1 MDASHAWGA
10 DMENNNDQIAF
21 GKAVETVADTL
32 LKSLGSDFRWEL
44 AFPALTEDIV
54 ARLQAY
60 GDQESFPAGA
70 VLYTHGDRKIDMFV
84 VLDGEV
90 EICLPSTDGDSKV
103 FARYSKHNFTG
114 EFNLLNSQGALVEA
128 RTIAP
133 STLLRISRTRFE
145 RLMRMEGD
153 IANVIVAAC
162 IWRRIGIVKAAS
174 GGVILQG
181 RSGDDQ
187 MMLLQRFFVRNNYP
201 HRIVDVSAE
210 DTENDCA
217 PLPAVILSD
226 GRTLRRPSIPELADE
241 LGITELPDPE
251 MTCDVAVVGAGPAGL
266 AAAVYAASE
275 GLCTTVIEG
284 MAPGGQAGAS
294 SKIENYL
301 GFPAGISGQ
310 QLATRAQLQALKFG
324 VHFAISREVITVEQL
339 DGIHRLTLQG
349 GYQVCAR
356 TVVVASGAQYRKL
369 GVEHYLKYE
378 NRGLYYAATAMES
391 ELCRDHEVIIV
402 DGIHKLTLQG
412 GHQICART
420 VVVASGAQY
429 RKLGVENYLKYE
441 NRGLYYAATAME
453 SELCRDHEVIIVGG
467 GNSAG
472 QASLFLS
479 GIAKHVHHLVRGP
492 SFAETM
498 SQYLISRV
506 ENSSHITVHTKSE
519 IVELDGEPS
528 LERVTWANLNT
539 GERTVRNIST
549 VFVMVGAEPNT
560 GWLFGTVRLDKKG
573 FILTGG
579 TDGFDKSPY
588 ATSMPGIY
596 AVGDAR
602 ANSVK
607 RVASAVGE
615 GSVVISYIHRYLA
628 DHRNQLSAR
637 PNSTLAALRSVDAAS
652 VEANA

>member
-1 MDASHAWGA
+1 VLAEENFMDASHAWGA
-10 DMENNNDQIAF
+10 DMENNNDQITF

-44 AFPALTEDIV
+44 AFPDLTEDIV

-60 GDQESFPAGA
+60 GNQESFPAGA

-84 VLDGEV
+84 VLEGEV
-90 EICLPSTDGDSKV
+90 EIYLPSTEDHAKV
-103 FARYSKHNFTG
+103 FARYRKHNFTG

-133 STLLRISRTRFE
+133 SRLLRISRTRFE
-145 RLMRMEGD
+145 RLMRTEGD

-201 HRIVDVSAE
+201 HRIVNVSAE
-210 DTENDCA
+210 DAANDCG

-226 GRTLRRPSIPELADE
+226 GRTMRRPSIPELADE
-241 LGITELPDPE
+241 LGITELPDSD

-275 GLCTTVIEG
+275 GLCTTAIEG

-339 DGIHRLTLQG
+339 DGIH
-349 GYQVCAR
+349 
-356 TVVVASGAQYRKL
+356 
-369 GVEHYLKYE
+369 
-378 NRGLYYAATAMES
+378 
-391 ELCRDHEVIIV
+391 
-402 DGIHKLTLQG
+402 KLTLQG
-412 GHQICART
+412 GHQISART

-453 SELCRDHEVIIVGG
+453 SVLCRDQEVIIVGG

-498 SQYLISRV
+498 SQHLISRV
-506 ENSSHITVHTKSE
+506 ENSSQITVHTKSE
-519 IVELDGEPS
+519 IVELDGDPS

-628 DHRNQLSAR
+628 DHRNQLSVR

-652 VEANA
+652 VGANA

>member
-1 MDASHAWGA
+1 VLAEENFMDASHAWGT
-10 DMENNNDQIAF
+10 DMENNNDQIAL

-44 AFPALTEDIV
+44 AFPDLTEDMI

-60 GDQESFPAGA
+60 GNQESFPAGA

-84 VLDGEV
+84 VLEGEV
-90 EICLPSTDGDSKV
+90 EIYLPSTEGDAKV
-103 FARYSKHNFTG
+103 FARHRKHNFTG

-133 STLLRISRTRFE
+133 STLLRIPRTRFE
-145 RLMRMEGD
+145 RLMRTEGD

-174 GGVILQG
+174 SGVILQG

-201 HRIVDVSAE
+201 HRIVNVSAE
-210 DTENDCA
+210 ETENDCA

-226 GRTLRRPSIPELADE
+226 GRTMRRPSIPELADE

-275 GLCTTVIEG
+275 GLCTTVVEG

-339 DGIHRLTLQG
+339 DGIH
-349 GYQVCAR
+349 
-356 TVVVASGAQYRKL
+356 
-369 GVEHYLKYE
+369 
-378 NRGLYYAATAMES
+378 
-391 ELCRDHEVIIV
+391 
-402 DGIHKLTLQG
+402 KLTLQG
-412 GHQICART
+412 GHQVCART

-453 SELCRDHEVIIVGG
+453 SVLCRDQEVIVVGG

-498 SQYLISRV
+498 SQYLISRI

-519 IVELDGEPS
+519 IVELDGDPS

-539 GERTVRNIST
+539 GERTVRNTST
-549 VFVMVGAEPNT
+549 VFVMIGAEPNT

-628 DHRNQLSAR
+628 DHRNQLSVR
-637 PNSTLAALRSVDAAS
+637 PNSTLAALRSVGAAT
-652 VEANA
+652 VGANA

>member
-1 MDASHAWGA
+1 VPAEENFMDASHAWGT
-10 DMENNNDQIAF
+10 DMENDNDRIAL

-44 AFPALTEDIV
+44 AFPDLTEDMI

-60 GDQESFPAGA
+60 GNQESFPAGA

-84 VLDGEV
+84 VLEGEV
-90 EICLPSTDGDSKV
+90 EIYLPSTEGDAKV
-103 FARYSKHNFTG
+103 FARHRKHNFTG

-133 STLLRISRTRFE
+133 STLLRIPRTRFE
-145 RLMRMEGD
+145 RLMRTEGD

-174 GGVILQG
+174 SGVILQG

-201 HRIVDVSAE
+201 HRIVNVSAE
-210 DTENDCA
+210 ETENDCA

-226 GRTLRRPSIPELADE
+226 GRTMRRPSIPELADE

-275 GLCTTVIEG
+275 GLCTTVVEG

-339 DGIHRLTLQG
+339 DGIH
-349 GYQVCAR
+349 
-356 TVVVASGAQYRKL
+356 
-369 GVEHYLKYE
+369 
-378 NRGLYYAATAMES
+378 
-391 ELCRDHEVIIV
+391 
-402 DGIHKLTLQG
+402 KLTLQG
-412 GHQICART
+412 GHQVCART

-453 SELCRDHEVIIVGG
+453 SVLCRDQEVIVVGG

-498 SQYLISRV
+498 SQYLISRI

-519 IVELDGEPS
+519 IVELDGDPS

-539 GERTVRNIST
+539 GERTVRNTST
-549 VFVMVGAEPNT
+549 VFVMIGAEPNT

-628 DHRNQLSAR
+628 DHRNQLSVR
-637 PNSTLAALRSVDAAS
+637 PNSTLAALRSVGAAT
-652 VEANA
+652 VGANA

>member
-1 MDASHAWGA
+1 VLAEENFMDASHAWGT
-10 DMENNNDQIAF
+10 DMENNNDQIAL

-44 AFPALTEDIV
+44 AFPDFTEDMV

-60 GDQESFPAGA
+60 GNQESFPAGA

-84 VLDGEV
+84 VLEGEV
-90 EICLPSTDGDSKV
+90 EIYLPSTEGDAKV
-103 FARYSKHNFTG
+103 FARHRKHNFTG

-133 STLLRISRTRFE
+133 TTLLRISRTRFE
-145 RLMRMEGD
+145 RLMRTEGD

-174 GGVILQG
+174 SGVILQG
-181 RSGDDQ
+181 RPGDDQ

-201 HRIVDVSAE
+201 HRIVNVSTE

-226 GRTLRRPSIPELADE
+226 GRTMRRPSIPELADE

-275 GLCTTVIEG
+275 GLCTTVIEA

-339 DGIHRLTLQG
+339 DGIH
-349 GYQVCAR
+349 
-356 TVVVASGAQYRKL
+356 
-369 GVEHYLKYE
+369 
-378 NRGLYYAATAMES
+378 
-391 ELCRDHEVIIV
+391 
-402 DGIHKLTLQG
+402 KLTLEG
-412 GHQICART
+412 GHQVCART

-453 SELCRDHEVIIVGG
+453 SVLCRDQEVIVVGG

-498 SQYLISRV
+498 SQYLISRI

-519 IVELDGEPS
+519 IVELDGDPS

-549 VFVMVGAEPNT
+549 VFVMIGAEPNT

-602 ANSVK
+602 ASSVK

-615 GSVVISYIHRYLA
+615 GSVVISYIHHYLA
-628 DHRNQLSAR
+628 DHRNQLSVR
-637 PNSTLAALRSVDAAS
+637 PNSTLAALRSVGAPTAG
-652 VEANA
+652 ANT

>member
-1 MDASHAWGA
+1 MDASHAWGT
-10 DMENNNDQIAF
+10 DMENDNDRSAL

-44 AFPALTEDIV
+44 AFPDLTEDMV

-60 GDQESFPAGA
+60 GNQESFPAGA

-84 VLDGEV
+84 VLEGEV
-90 EICLPSTDGDSKV
+90 EIYLPSTEDDAKV
-103 FARYSKHNFTG
+103 FARYRKHNFTG

-145 RLMRMEGD
+145 RLMRTEGD

-174 GGVILQG
+174 SGVILQG

-201 HRIVDVSAE
+201 HRIVSVSAE
-210 DTENDCA
+210 ETENDRA

-226 GRTLRRPSIPELADE
+226 GRTMRRPSIPKLADE

-275 GLCTTVIEG
+275 GLCTTVVEG

-339 DGIHRLTLQG
+339 DGIHKLTLQG
-349 GYQVCAR
+349 GHQVCAR

-369 GVEHYLKYE
+369 GVNNYVKYE

-391 ELCRDHEVIIV
+391 VLCRDQEVIV
-402 DGIHKLTLQG
+402 
-412 GHQICART
+412 
-420 VVVASGAQY
+420 
-429 RKLGVENYLKYE
+429 
-441 NRGLYYAATAME
+441 
-453 SELCRDHEVIIVGG
+453 VGG

-519 IVELDGEPS
+519 IVELDGDPS
-528 LERVTWANLNT
+528 LERVTWANLDT
-539 GERTVRNIST
+539 GERTVRNTST
-549 VFVMVGAEPNT
+549 VFVMIGAEPNT

-628 DHRNQLSAR
+628 DHRNQLSVR

-652 VEANA
+652 GGANA